1 MKTFTKLMVLI
12 ALAMGMVSPQ
22 AARASKTEVEA
33 LLKEGGIFRI
43 KNRGSNNYLTEIAS
57 NNGLMGKA
65 LLKKQPAHLSQVWI
79 VARNSKGYTLRN
91 ASTGRYVPA
100 KDGNPMTTTFGA
112 GQFYIRYSQANSGTS
127 TDFITISWNEKFEK
141 NESLNENNGTHN
153 VLGWKANSPSVND
166 NFSDWSLEQV
176 SDVSTADIKAH
187 LDANSGAVEATD
199 GAYVRVMNMMYG
211 TYMTEASAGHT
222 LSCVA
227 NDANDYGQVWQLTK
241 RDDKWQL
248 KNVLTDRY
256 IQLQSGAR
264 SQQYKTI
271 TTATAWKLT
280 PGVDTYLTTYGFE
293 DAAGIGLHCDAQS
306 KVVGWDV
313 AHTPSQWMLK
323 AAAIDEAALT
333 AAKERLAAYAVL
345 TGSNVLKIRNT
356 LKAYFE
362 DLACTKLKPEF
373 QAMSDADLVAFM
385 SKSPEAGTAFT
396 IALPS
401 FFQDIVLKVKNNTWT
416 HREKEFR
423 IYDYQPY
430 SAYDEWNSNHLMGT
444 GYPFSPQTGP
454 TGVSAK
460 RNDILFV
467 FVGSSIPAGTTLEAM
482 TCVGMDI
489 WGKRTTLQ
497 PGLNVLNV
505 DVDCHVFINYN
516 VKNYSKK
523 LADVPA
529 LPIHIEGGYVNG
541 YFDITRG
548 HTNADWLDMEKTLF
562 KDEVIHLKNKWTQFN
577 MLLDGVKKQINYS
590 QMTQVDTDGT
600 PKGIEGTLRRWDQ
613 LLEWERELIG
623 APRFYDRF
631 NCMLS
636 ASASSSG
643 NPYASNHGTFY
654 PGVGEYM
661 NYNWMTFGTENDEG
675 RGMWVVAH
683 EVGHTNQRLIN
694 LPGDT
699 EMSVN
704 FFSQVVRWN
713 QGSNVGRGG
722 PLSVAMA
729 SFHKGQYHH
738 EYDIWLR
745 SRMYFQLWLYYE
757 LMGHRKGFWPAVCD
771 MMRKQP
777 MEMSRSKENPMSGK
791 FSYFRFAQYCADA
804 AQEDLSE
811 FFEFYGFFK
820 EMKNHEVGDYSNTYF
835 TTTKAEI
842 EACKQYMS
850 KYPKAHPG
858 LIFIDERIRKSPANY
873 PGMRKGAM
881 RLATS
886 ASATPG
892 VAAEVG
898 NVGMVDDFRQDLETK
913 PYTATLS
920 GNTVT
925 IKTDGKGAVGFK
937 VYDTTGKL
945 VYVANTYRFTI
956 PTEIAKHGYYV
967 SVAYGNGKE
976 ASVLDKTGITAID
989 AAPAVDAAKT
999 EEVIY
1004 DLDGRRSQGRNH
1016 GVQIVNGKVTI
1027 N

>member
-1 MKTFTKLMVLI
+1 MKTFTKLLVLI
-12 ALAMGMVSPQ
+12 ALAMGMMSPQ
-22 AARASKTEVEA
+22 AARASKTDVEA
-33 LLKEGGIFRI
+33 LLKEGGLFRI
-43 KNRGSNNYLTEIAS
+43 KNRGSNNYLTEMAS
-57 NNGLMGKA
+57 NNGLMGKS
-65 LLKKQPAHLSQVWI
+65 LLKTQPAHLSQVWI
-79 VARNSKGYTLRN
+79 LERNSKGYALRN

-100 KDGNPMTTTFGA
+100 KDGNPMMTTFGI
-112 GQFYIRYSQANSGTS
+112 GQLYIRYSQANSGTS
-127 TDFITISWNEKFEK
+127 TNFVTISWNEKFEK
-141 NESLNENNGTHN
+141 NESLNENYVSHN

-166 NFSDWSLEQV
+166 NFSDWTLERV
-176 SDVSTADIKAH
+176 NDVSTADIKAH

-199 GAYVRVMNMMYG
+199 GAYVRLMSMMYG
-211 TYMTEASAGHT
+211 TYMTESSAT
-222 LSCVA
+222 NTISCIA
-227 NDANDYGQVWQLTK
+227 KDMNDYGQVWQLTK
-241 RDDKWQL
+241 SGTKWQL
-248 KNVLTDRY
+248 TNVLTNRS
-256 IQLQSGAR
+256 IQLQAGRR
-264 SQQYKTI
+264 SQQYVTTTGKT
-271 TTATAWKLT
+271 TWNLT
-280 PGVDTYLTTYGFE
+280 PGVDRYLTTYGFE
-293 DAAGIGLHCDAQS
+293 DANKIGLHCDAQS
-306 KVVGWDV
+306 RVVGWDV
-313 AHTPSQWMLK
+313 NEHGSQWMLLS
-323 AAAIDEAALT
+323 ATIDPAALKT
-333 AAKERLAAYAVL
+333 AQDRLADYAVL
-345 TGSNVLKIRNT
+345 KTDNILKFRNT
-356 LKAYFE
+356 LSAYFE
-362 DLACTKLKPEF
+362 DMACTKLKPEF
-373 QAMSDADLVAFM
+373 QAMSDADLIAFM
-385 SKSPEAGTAFT
+385 SKTPEAGTAFT

-401 FFQDIVLKVKNNTWT
+401 FLQEVVLKVKNNTWT
-416 HREKEFR
+416 HREREFR
-423 IYDYQPY
+423 VYDYQAY
-430 SAYDEWNSNHLMGT
+430 SAPDVWNSNHLMGT
-444 GYPFSPQTGP
+444 GYPFSPQSGP

-460 RNDILFV
+460 RNDVLFV
-467 FVGSSIPAGTTLEAM
+467 FVGGAIPSGTTLEAM
-482 TCVGMDI
+482 ACVGMDVQ
-489 WGKRTTLQ
+489 GKRTKLV
-497 PGLNVLNV
+497 PGFNVLSV
-505 DVDCHVFINYN
+505 DADSHIFINYI
-516 VKNYSKK
+516 VKNYARK
-523 LADVPA
+523 LDEFPA
-529 LPIHIEGGYVNG
+529 IPIHIEGGYVNG

-548 HTNADWLDMEKTLF
+548 HTNEDWLDMEKTLF

-577 MLLDGVKKQINYS
+577 MLLDGVKKQINYG
-590 QMTQVDTDGT
+590 QMKQVDTDGT

-631 NCMLS
+631 NCVLS
-636 ASASSSG
+636 ASASSGG
-643 NPYASNHGTFY
+643 NPYASNFGTYY

-675 RGMWVVAH
+675 RGIWVVAH

-757 LMGHRKGFWPAVCD
+757 LQGHRKGFWPAVCD

-777 MEMSRSKENPMSGK
+777 MEMSRSKDSPLSGK
-791 FSYFRFAQYCADA
+791 LSYFRFAQYCADA

-820 EMKNHEVGDYSNTYF
+820 EMENHEVGDYSNTYF
-835 TTTKAEI
+835 TTTKADI

-873 PGMRKGAM
+873 PGMRKGTM

-892 VAAEVG
+892 DAREVG
-898 NVGMVDDFRQDLETK
+898 NVGMFDDFRKDLEIA

-945 VYVANTYRFTI
+945 VYVANTYSFTI
-956 PTEIAKHGYYV
+956 PTEIAKNGYYV
-967 SVAYGNGKE
+967 KVAYGNGAE

-989 AAPAVDAAKT
+989 AAPTVEEAKSQ
-999 EEVIY
+999 EVIY
-1004 DLDGRRSQGRNH
+1004 DLDGRRSQRRNH
-1016 GVQIVNGKVTI
+1016 SVQIVNGKVAV